1 MKMEQKDKLYIFDLD
16 GTLLDTVA
24 DLCNAGNHTLAK
36 AGYPTH
42 PLKSYYGFVGNGI
55 GKLMERAL
63 PEGHKEEAES
73 LLDEFKSY
81 YGNHLYDETAPYQ
94 GVVGILQK
102 LGEAG
107 AKIAVASNKYQ
118 AATET
123 LVHHFFP
130 NVNFVSIN
138 GQRDGMPRKPDPAV
152 VKLIMEEAGVTKESV
167 TYIGDSSVDMQTAQN
182 AGVKAVA
189 VSWGFCDRKV
199 LEEYTPA
206 FIADNAEELSRYL
219 FQ

>member
-1 MKMEQKDKLYIFDLD
+1 MEQKDKLYIFDLD

-81 YGNHLYDETAPYQ
+81 YGKHLYDETAPYQ
-94 GVVGILQK
+94 GVVGILHR
-102 LGEAG
+102 LNESG

-152 VKLIMEEAGVTKESV
+152 VKLIMEEAGITKENV

-189 VSWGFCDRKV
+189 VSWGFCEKKM
-199 LEEYTPA
+199 LEEYNPA